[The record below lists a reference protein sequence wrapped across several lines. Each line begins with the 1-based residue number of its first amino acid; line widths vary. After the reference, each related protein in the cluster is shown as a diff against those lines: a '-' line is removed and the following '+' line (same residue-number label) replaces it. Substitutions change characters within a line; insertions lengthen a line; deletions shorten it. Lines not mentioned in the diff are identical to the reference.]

1 MQSVKALANKQA
13 VALHK
18 KRKSTIEVNNDDDD
32 TPLVK
37 RKGKAAV
44 ETDDELEDSEEAEE
58 EEEEEEE
65 EEVEGEEGDQGVEDD
80 TVEEVKVTQPKAE
93 RSRKRKE
100 KVRTM
105 WQFCSL
111 LN

>member
-18 KRKSTIEVNNDDDD
+18 KRKSIIEENTDDDD
-32 TPLVK
+32 APLKVK
-37 RKGKAAV
+37 RKGKPAA
-44 ETDDELEDSEEAEE
+44 ETEDELEDSEEGAD
-58 EEEEEEE
+58 E
-65 EEVEGEEGDQGVEDD
+65 EEVEGEEDEAGEEDD
-80 TVEEVKVTQPKAE
+80 NVEEVKVTQPKADK
-93 RSRKRKE
+93 SLKRKE
-100 KVRTM
+100 KVLTL